1 MKTLQE
7 LVTDKKAAVV
17 IVDVQ
22 NDYCHPEGSLG
33 QRGADVS
40 GVAEM
45 MPNLHRLLDSARA
58 HEVPLIFIQT
68 FHEDATDSEA
78 WRERSAGNSAQV
90 CRKGSWGAEFFEV
103 EPAAGEIIV
112 NKHRY
117 SAFINTRLDTV
128 LRTLGIET
136 LIMTGV
142 STNVCVESTAR
153 DGYMLDYHIVM
164 LKDACASYSR
174 EAHDMTMTNISGYFG
189 TVTDTSEV
197 IQLWDYS
204 RETAALR

>member
-7 LVTDKKAAVV
+7 LVTEKKAAVV

-78 WRERSAGNSAQV
+78 WRERSAGKSSSV
-90 CRKGSWGAEFFEV
+90 CRKGSWGAEFYEV
-103 EPAAGEIIV
+103 EPAPGEIVV

-117 SAFINTRLDTV
+117 SAFINTRLDTI

>member
-7 LVTDKKAAVV
+7 LVAEKKAALV

-40 GVAEM
+40 GVADM
-45 MPNLHRLLDSARA
+45 MPNLHRLLDSARN

-68 FHEDATDSEA
+68 FHEDATDSEV
-78 WRERSAGNSAQV
+78 WRERSAGKSSSV
-90 CRKGSWGAEFFEV
+90 CRTGSWGAEFYEV
-103 EPAAGEIIV
+103 EPKPGEIVV

-117 SAFINTRLDTV
+117 SAFINTRLDSV

-153 DGYMLDYHIVM
+153 DGFMMDYHIVM

-174 EAHDMTMTNISGYFG
+174 TAHEMTLQNISGYFG
-189 TVTDTSEV
+189 TVTDTHEV

-204 RETAALR
+204 REAAALL